1 MISDWNMGCY
11 RELKVEMPG
20 TGLRRKELNR
30 LFGQWWLDYSYVS
43 DGSLE
48 ETEAGEVLPRGNER
62 MRPVLVEG
70 GYECV
75 SRVYNLSP
83 TCLNKE

>member
-1 MISDWNMGCY
+1 MGCY

-43 DGSLE
+43 TGSLE
-48 ETEAGEVLPRGNER
+48 ETEAGEVLPRDMDNKR
-62 MRPVLVEG
+62 VRPLLAES
-70 GYECV
+70 GYECMA
-75 SRVYNLSP
+75 RVYNPSL
-83 TCLNKE
+83 TFFNKE